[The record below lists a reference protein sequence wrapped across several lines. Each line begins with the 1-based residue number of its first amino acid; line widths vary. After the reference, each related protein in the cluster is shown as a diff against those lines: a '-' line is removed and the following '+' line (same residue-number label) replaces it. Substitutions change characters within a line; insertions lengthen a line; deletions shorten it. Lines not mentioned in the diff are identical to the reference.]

1 MTFAEGVNLWSHLC
15 IDVVHVL
22 CDGSP
27 LMPLLAAC
35 WLLHSVLS
43 FFFYFLFRR
52 ELPFIKTAHLSNPW
66 NEHKPVKIGRDGQVS

>member
-27 LMPLLAAC
+27 LMPLLAGYFIQC
-35 WLLHSVLS
+35 CLL
-43 FFFYFLFRR
+43 FYFLFRR